1 VRHLTQGLDIQR
13 FILA

>member
-1 VRHLTQGLDIQR
+1 VRHLTQGLDIQK